1 MRRTTIITG
10 LLVAALASLAM
21 APAAGARTSKPV
33 TQAEVFA
40 AAQRLADQS
49 AAGIEELTNGAA
61 SVDRSRTTV
70 GTYLRHGKFRMGASF
85 ELFGTNTVNGET
97 RPLRCVGTMEVVRAN
112 NGRARVAADLTC
124 PVS

>member
-21 APAAGARTSKPV
+21 APAAGAKTSKPV
-33 TQAEVFA
+33 SRAAVSA
-40 AAQRLADQS
+40 AAQRLANQS
-49 AAGIEELTNGAA
+49 AAGLEELTRGAA
-61 SVDRSRTTV
+61 IVDRSRTSV
-70 GTYLRHGKFRMGASF
+70 GSYLRHGQFRMGASF
-85 ELFGTNTVNGET
+85 TLFGTNTVNGEV
-97 RPLRCVGTMEVVRAN
+97 RPLRCVGYVEVVRAK